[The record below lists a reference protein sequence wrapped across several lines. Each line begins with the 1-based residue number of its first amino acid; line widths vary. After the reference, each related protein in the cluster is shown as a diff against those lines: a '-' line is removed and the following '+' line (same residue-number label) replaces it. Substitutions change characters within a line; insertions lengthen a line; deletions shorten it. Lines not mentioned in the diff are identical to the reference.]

1 MILKR
6 KEEEALRDS
15 LRPKLSEE
23 QQRIIAILLDAHH
36 KTYDPTYAD
45 FTQFRVRGLDD
56 EPRGGSRAGER
67 DGGPRGGSQHRA
79 AVEAAL
85 ALGRPPPPQAFLQ
98 ASCWRSG
105 AGWEGG
111 PKCALLMLRLS
122 LAASSSWRWGWRE
135 PFVQALLGPHAQR
148 LRGLLFLLLGSL
160 PGPSR

>member
-67 DGGPRGGSQHRA
+67 DGGPRG
-79 AVEAAL
+79 
-85 ALGRPPPPQAFLQ
+85 
-98 ASCWRSG
+98 
-105 AGWEGG
+105 
-111 PKCALLMLRLS
+111 
-122 LAASSSWRWGWRE
+122 AASTGQRWRLLWPWGGLRPRRPSSKPPVGD
-135 PFVQALLGPHAQR
+135 
-148 LRGLLFLLLGSL
+148 
-160 PGPSR
+160 PGQGGRVAPNVRF